1 MLAVGL
7 NHQGVDMSSKQVR
20 IAITTVLLF
29 FGLSTITFA
38 QSVTAIKIS
47 FKTTSDDKDWN
58 TQVRDRLILNGKD
71 VATLNCC
78 SADRHGDHWNNNSNT
93 SAPMALI
100 ATTLKKSDLPNCT
113 LELGMI
119 PVGKDTWVF
128 VPTLTVTYSDG
139 TIDQWSFPETPLTS
153 TNTLA
158 SVQYPIPSRP

>member
-1 MLAVGL
+1 
-7 NHQGVDMSSKQVR
+7 MSSKQVR
-20 IAITTVLLF
+20 IAISAVLLF

-78 SADRHGDHWNNNSNT
+78 SADRKGDLWHNNSNT
-93 SAPMALI
+93 SAPMTLVS
-100 ATTLKKSDLPNCT
+100 TTLTKSDLQNCT
-113 LELGMI
+113 LELGMV
-119 PVGKDTWVF
+119 PVGNDKWVF

-139 TIDQWSFPETPLTS
+139 TNDQWTFQETTLVS
-153 TNTLA
+153 NNTLIA
-158 SVQYPIPSRP
+158 AQYPIPSRP